1 MPDRVDANCPNT
13 VNDEQHVIDID
24 LDGRQRENLA
34 EFHRL
39 YGQDGDR
46 DGARGGMFHII
57 GRRSGRRLIR
67 ERKPPV
73 HFT

>member
-1 MPDRVDANCPNT
+1 
-13 VNDEQHVIDID
+13 
-24 LDGRQRENLA
+24 
-34 EFHRL
+34 
-39 YGQDGDR
+39 
-46 DGARGGMFHII
+46 MFHII